1 MLSQHSRL
9 LYILMVH
16 NKVAD
21 KKNLVAVKL
30 FAKGKIKV
38 KLAEFKEKKCSLA
51 LYTLFVLNFLWI

>member
-1 MLSQHSRL
+1 
-9 LYILMVH
+9 MVH

>member
-1 MLSQHSRL
+1 
-9 LYILMVH
+9 MVIKQNEQP